1 MSARRP
7 PMKSSTRLW
16 LGVVAT
22 ASLAGCGAVNV
33 NQLGTVQRLLPERDP
48 LLAQAEPFAWDL
60 QFAGGRYTVY
70 PATPDR
76 QQIIFGTPDG
86 LRAYWDGRVLYRIEG
101 LPGAVGLL
109 QSGIEGGER
118 WFARDGGPTVRLACT
133 PPRDWR
139 LSENQRGWRVE
150 CSGVVDGRKVSATQ
164 GAEFDGAG
172 QLRRIEATVIPGV
185 SPLVLERRYK

>member
-1 MSARRP
+1 MSTRRP
-7 PMKSSTRLW
+7 PVKSATQLW
-16 LGVVAT
+16 LGVVAA
-22 ASLAGCGAVNV
+22 ASLAGCGAVKV
-33 NQLGTVQRLLPERDP
+33 NQLGTVQRLLPAGDP

-70 PATPDR
+70 PATRDR

-86 LRAYWDGRVLYRIEG
+86 LRAYWDGRVLFRIEG

-164 GAEFDGAG
+164 LAEFDGAG
-172 QLRRIEATVIPGV
+172 QLRRIEATVVPGV